1 MRPVGAVVVLS
12 IFLWCMM
19 PAAWGQVEVKVLVK
33 ADIEKLTNEQLADIY
48 IEAKIEAEAQKTF
61 YRTGFTHKEYQE
73 YRGIL
78 SFIVRLRQ
86 EMEKRKMDAPPIE
99 EWLK

>member
-1 MRPVGAVVVLS
+1 MRPLGSVVVLS
-12 IFLWCMM
+12 VLLWCAM
-19 PAAWGQVEVKVLVK
+19 PAAWGRAEVKVLAK
-33 ADIEKLTNEQLADIY
+33 AEIEKLTGEQLADVY

-61 YRTGFTHKEYQE
+61 YRTGFTHKEFQE
-73 YRGIL
+73 YREIL

-86 EMEKRKMDAPPIE
+86 EMEKRKMDAPPVE